1 VTPYKFVVFDFDG
14 TLVDSVD
21 AIAKGIQKAN
31 QTIGIK
37 PVSYETAKSVIGL
50 GFKDIIPIV
59 ASDLDPARYEEY
71 KNIYVGYFLQ
81 SDPYLKLFPKVLDL
95 MDRLHEAGIKTAI
108 ATGKSR
114 KGLSRIVNRMGIEAY
129 FDDSV
134 TSDEAK
140 PKPDPLMLHMLM
152 ERGGFKPS
160 DMVMVG
166 DTEHDIRL
174 AKAAGV
180 DAIAVSWG
188 AAPRLRLE
196 EYQPKHIADTMDE
209 LASMLGVRV

>member
-1 VTPYKFVVFDFDG
+1 MTPYKFAVFDFDG

-81 SDPYLKLFPKVLDL
+81 SVCDDVDGLGSVVAVVAADVQ
-95 MDRLHEAGIKTAI
+95 AI
-108 ATGKSR
+108 
-114 KGLSRIVNRMGIEAY
+114 
-129 FDDSV
+129 D
-134 TSDEAK
+134 
-140 PKPDPLMLHMLM
+140 
-152 ERGGFKPS
+152 
-160 DMVMVG
+160 
-166 DTEHDIRL
+166 
-174 AKAAGV
+174 AKASCAHHGDVHANLVVAGGVGSYMQAEV
-180 DAIAVSWG
+180 DGIVQVGESFEFNLKSVSILIIIGSYGLKILAIITPNSG
-188 AAPRLRLE
+188 
-196 EYQPKHIADTMDE
+196 
-209 LASMLGVRV
+209 S